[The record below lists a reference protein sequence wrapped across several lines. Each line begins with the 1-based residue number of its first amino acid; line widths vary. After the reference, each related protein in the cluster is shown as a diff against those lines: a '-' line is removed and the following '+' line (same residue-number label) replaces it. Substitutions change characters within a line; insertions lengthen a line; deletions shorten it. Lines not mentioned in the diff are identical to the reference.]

1 MFNNLEYIRLSL
13 ELHLF
18 FARIMKEHSIFMQA
32 GFVDKDIEY
41 KRVANDFQK
50 SFDEILNR
58 VVDLA
63 NNNISQEVLVSQEIV
78 TDNTLSSE
86 NKTTML
92 SGLTINE
99 NITRKEMRLNS
110 GMVNDNPQL
119 LNEVGMIN
127 NQVLTLLNELI
138 EFKQDILNQVLS
150 CKMYTTN
157 YPLLIAHI
165 MNEAIVYRN
174 ILTRIQNREIIDSK
188 YMYEQELFWNNIMKE
203 HAQFIR
209 GLLDPS
215 ENDLILTSDR
225 FANEY
230 RQILKSY
237 YISQMDLTAV
247 SLEETIN
254 FSAFKRYIEEEILNC
269 EVKSII
275 LPLLV
280 DHILREANHFI
291 RILRQYE
298 NISKNNL

>member
-1 MFNNLEYIRLSL
+1 MLNNLEYIRLSL

-230 RQILKSY
+230 RQILRSY
-237 YISQMDLTAV
+237 YISQMDLTSV

-254 FSAFKRYIEEEILNC
+254 FSALKRYIEEEILNC
-269 EVKSII
+269 EVKGVI
-275 LPLLV
+275 LPLLI
-280 DHILREANHFI
+280 DHVLREANHFI
-291 RILRQYE
+291 RILKQYE